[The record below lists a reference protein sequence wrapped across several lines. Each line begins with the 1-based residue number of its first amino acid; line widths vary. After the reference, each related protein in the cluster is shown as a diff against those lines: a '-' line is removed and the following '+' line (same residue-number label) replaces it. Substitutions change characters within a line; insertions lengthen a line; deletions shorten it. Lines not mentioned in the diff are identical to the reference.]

1 MLVRSL
7 GKRWDEGGIDLEQ
20 SVPENFERPTQ
31 QTIIKCI
38 RDDEK
43 AGPPFPRLLP
53 HVPPPPSTFIALELS
68 SLTFSQSQTLTPS
81 LPVSLLYW
89 DYLIASSWPQ
99 LLQIL
104 RVKECSLTS
113 HSFSFPSFLSPL
125 LRIQAPFSLSVPVH
139 RFPLCLTSII
149 FSRNPT
155 TLDPAKL
162 CRSLHKRFLEWYSSR
177 CGALSLSRF
186 CLSWCSGG
194 LYWTPD
200 LSFPRCGLIFPRSVR
215 FSFWVLDLW
224 LEDFESTVAWSKFLS
239 QTAQSVLVYTASLAV
254 IWKF

>member
-38 RDDEK
+38 RDDER

-113 HSFSFPSFLSPL
+113 HSFSFPSSLTSSANSSPFLSICPC
-125 LRIQAPFSLSVPVH
+125 SSVPFMLDIH
-139 RFPLCLTSII
+139 HFLTQPHHLGPCQIMS
-149 FSRNPT
+149 FT
-155 TLDPAKL
+155 T
-162 CRSLHKRFLEWYSSR
+162 
-177 CGALSLSRF
+177 
-186 CLSWCSGG
+186 
-194 LYWTPD
+194 
-200 LSFPRCGLIFPRSVR
+200 
-215 FSFWVLDLW
+215 
-224 LEDFESTVAWSKFLS
+224 
-239 QTAQSVLVYTASLAV
+239 
-254 IWKF
+254 